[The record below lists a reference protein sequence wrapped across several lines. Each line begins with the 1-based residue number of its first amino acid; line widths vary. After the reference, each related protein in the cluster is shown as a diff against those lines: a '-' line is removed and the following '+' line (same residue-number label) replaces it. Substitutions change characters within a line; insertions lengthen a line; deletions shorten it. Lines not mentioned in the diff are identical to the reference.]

1 MRDLIQAWPLPAR
14 PRPIAIIGAGGIVR
28 TAHLPVYR
36 RLGFPVAGV
45 YDIRPDAAR
54 ETAAAFAVET
64 VYASLGQCCAERDV
78 IFDVAV
84 PADQVPGV
92 LAHLPPGAA
101 VLVQKPMGESL
112 AGARAILAACRAKRL
127 TAAINFQ
134 LRFSPNML
142 ALRDLLAHG
151 DLGDVLDIDVRLVT
165 NQPWH
170 LWTFLKDT
178 PGVEVLYHSV
188 HYLDTIRMLAGEPA
202 GVYCKGVRHPEFPE
216 FRDTRSSIILDYG
229 DRVRCSLSLNH
240 THRFGER
247 CETSAFKV
255 EGTRGAALLSMGVN
269 LDYPTGRPDTLDVV
283 LEGGAWERVTLRGS
297 WFIEAFEGPMSNL
310 QRYVAG
316 EDTVLLTSVEDAIR
330 TMALVDACY
339 ESSARGATPVPPVEG

>member
-1 MRDLIQAWPLPAR
+1 MRDLTQAWPRPTH

-28 TAHLPVYR
+28 DAHLPVYR
-36 RLGFPVAGV
+36 RLGFPVAGIFDV
-45 YDIRPDAAR
+45 RPGTAR
-54 ETAAAFAVET
+54 ATAAAFTVET
-64 VYASLGQCCAERDV
+64 IYESLDQCCAAPDV

-84 PADQVPGV
+84 PANQVTDV
-92 LAHLPPGAA
+92 LTHLPAGAA
-101 VLVQKPMGESL
+101 VLIQKPMGESL
-112 AGARAILAACRAKRL
+112 VEARAILNICREKRL
-127 TAAINFQ
+127 AAAINFQ

-142 ALRDLLAHG
+142 ALRDLLTAG
-151 DLGDVLDIDVRLVT
+151 DLGDIVDIDVRLVT

-170 LWTFLKDT
+170 LWTFLKST

-188 HYLDTIRMLAGEPA
+188 HYLDSIRLIAGEPG
-202 GVYCKGVRHPEFPE
+202 GVYCRGVRHPEFPE

-229 DRVRCSLSLNH
+229 DRMRCNLSLNH

-247 CETSAFKV
+247 CEASSFKV

-269 LDYPTGRPDTLDVV
+269 LDYPIGKPDTLDVV
-283 LEGGAWERVTLRGS
+283 LTGVAWEHVALRGS

-316 EDTVLLTSVEDAIR
+316 EDAVLLSPVTDAIK
-330 TMALVDACY
+330 TMAVVEACY
-339 ESSARGATPVPPVEG
+339 ESSARGATPIPAVEG